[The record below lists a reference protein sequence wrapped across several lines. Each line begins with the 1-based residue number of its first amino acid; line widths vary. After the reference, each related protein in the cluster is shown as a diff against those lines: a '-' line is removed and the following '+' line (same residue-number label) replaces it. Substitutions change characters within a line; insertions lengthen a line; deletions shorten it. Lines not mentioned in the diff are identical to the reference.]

1 MFDHYRRRLRH
12 AAWTWLE
19 DKFLSFLTPKRRK
32 DRKMGRH
39 DKRAARNEELRE
51 RTREDWMCDD
61 STCIE
66 NWEHISFLYKD
77 SNPVYLCTKHFLI
90 LKDVWLTQ

>member
-39 DKRAARNEELRE
+39 DKRAARQEELRE
-51 RTREDWMCDD
+51 RVREDWMCDD

-66 NWEHISFLYKD
+66 NWEHAVRLFPGEEFLY
-77 SNPVYLCTKHFLI
+77 LCNKHFLE
-90 LKDVWLTQ
+90 LE